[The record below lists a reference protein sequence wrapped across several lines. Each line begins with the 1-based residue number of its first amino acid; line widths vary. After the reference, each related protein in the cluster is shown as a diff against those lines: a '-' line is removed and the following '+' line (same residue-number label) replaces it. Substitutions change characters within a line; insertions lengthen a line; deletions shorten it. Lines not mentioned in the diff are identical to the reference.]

1 MKKPSVLCAMA
12 LVFGVVGIAN
22 RNGDFFNWSFEDGLT
37 GLSVARLRRHRPS
50 NKGANKIHGDRE
62 ERC

>member
-22 RNGDFFNWSFEDGLT
+22 GNGAFVNWSFEDGLT
-37 GLSVARLRRHRPS
+37 GLSADRLRRLGPS
-50 NKGANKIHGDRE
+50 NKGANKVHGDRE